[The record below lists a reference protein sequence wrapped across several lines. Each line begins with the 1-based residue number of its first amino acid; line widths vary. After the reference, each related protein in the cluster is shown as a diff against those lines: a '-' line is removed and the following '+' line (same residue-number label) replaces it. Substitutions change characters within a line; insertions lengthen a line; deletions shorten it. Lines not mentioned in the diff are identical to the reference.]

1 MLKMTDVHVEAEG
14 KEILKGLDLTI
25 RPGEIHALMGPNGA
39 GKSTLAKALAGDP
52 SLSVT
57 RGEIFLLGRELT
69 ALSVEERARL
79 GLFLTFQDPVE
90 VAGVS
95 NFEFLFAAESA
106 KRRAQKEECLSEESF
121 RKSLLEKM
129 DFVDRKEE
137 WLKRGLNQ
145 GFSGGEKKR
154 NEILQLAVL
163 KPRLTLFDEI
173 DSGLDVDALKLLAK
187 TLKERRT
194 PEQSY
199 LFITHYS
206 RLLQQIEPHFVHILL
221 DGRVVKTGGPE
232 LARLL
237 EEEGY
242 EGVLEEADIQK

>member
-57 RGEIFLLGRELT
+57 RGEIFFLGRELT

-154 NEILQLAVL
+154 SEILQMMAL
-163 KPRLTLFDEI
+163 KPRLVILDEI
-173 DSGLDVDALKLLAK
+173 DSGLDIDSLKIVADLIYRYIRSNPKASVIL
-187 TLKERRT
+187 
-194 PEQSY
+194 
-199 LFITHYS
+199 ITHYA
-206 RLLQQIEPHFVHILL
+206 RILKYLKPDYVHVMV
-221 DGRVVKTGGPE
+221 DGRIVKSGTLK
-232 LARLL
+232 LAH
-237 EEEGY
+237 EVETVGY
-242 EGVLEEADIQK
+242 QGFKKEVI